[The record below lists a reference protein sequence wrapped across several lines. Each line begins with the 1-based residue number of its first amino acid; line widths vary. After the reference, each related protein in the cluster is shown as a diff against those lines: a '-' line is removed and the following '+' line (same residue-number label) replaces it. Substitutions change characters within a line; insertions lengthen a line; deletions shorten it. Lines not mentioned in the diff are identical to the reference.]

1 MAENTAATAEGM
13 SGANVVTDSDNQQ
26 GQNEEKTY
34 SEKDFQSE
42 VDKRV
47 TAALKTAQTK
57 WQAEYDEKL
66 KSERDEA
73 ARLAKMSADERAKA
87 EFDKR
92 VKEFE
97 DREAK
102 HNAERLTFECTKQLA
117 AEGLSVEM
125 AQILTG
131 TDADATKANIETFK
145 KIFGE
150 ALEKAVDERLKGK
163 PPKQTPGAENSAGG
177 EFADIIKQNQRI

>member
-1 MAENTAATAEGM
+1 MAENTAATAEGT
-13 SGANVVTDSDNQQ
+13 SGANAVTDADNQQ
-26 GQNEEKTY
+26 GQEKTY

-57 WQAEYDEKL
+57 WQSEYDEKL

-73 ARLAKMSADERAKA
+73 ARLAKMTADERAKA

-97 DREAK
+97 DKEAK

-131 TDADATKANIETFK
+131 ADAETTKANIETFK

-163 PPKQTPGAENSAGG
+163 PPKQTAGTADGAGG